1 MNDDPQTGPPAE
13 LVRAYF
19 AAYETGDRRAIEAI
33 LDEGFTFT
41 SPQDDRIDRATYLER
56 CWPGSEKIRAV
67 RIRQLF
73 TQGSEALVR
82 YEAELTSGATYR
94 GAEFL
99 RTDGGRIQEVDAYF
113 GHDAAYL
120 HSIFAAA

>member
-1 MNDDPQTGPPAE
+1 MNDDPQAGRAAD

-19 AAYETGDRRAIEAI
+19 AAYEAGDRRAIEAV
-33 LDEGFTFT
+33 LGDGFTFS
-41 SPQDDRIDRATYLER
+41 SPQDDRIDRNTYLER

-73 TQGSEALVR
+73 AEGAEALVR

-94 GAEFL
+94 GAEYF
-99 RTDGGRIQEVDAYF
+99 RTDAGRIQEVDTYF
-113 GHDAAYL
+113 GNDAAYL